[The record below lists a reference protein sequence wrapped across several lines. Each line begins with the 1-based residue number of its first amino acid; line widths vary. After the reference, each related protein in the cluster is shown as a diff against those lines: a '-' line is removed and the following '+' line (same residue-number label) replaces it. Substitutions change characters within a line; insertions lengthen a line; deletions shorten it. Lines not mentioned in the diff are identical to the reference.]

1 VLELPMADGED
12 LGRASVVPVR
22 VRAPGAWVGFSA
34 EGAAP

>member
-1 VLELPMADGED
+1 VLVLPMAEGAD

-22 VRAPGAWVGFSA
+22 VRAPGAWVRFSG